1 MSKDRDEMMRRIRAD
16 AFPSNNGSVLTCINL
31 LNRSG
36 FSPLERV
43 RVGVKNWGVE
53 KSEFLDSVHF
63 LIVAGYIETRTID
76 GHVPGADFADY
87 DYAELEV
94 RASEKGIRLMQGSL
108 SDECVKV

>member
-1 MSKDRDEMMRRIRAD
+1 MNRDKAEMMRQIRAD
-16 AFPSNNGSVLTCINL
+16 AFPSNNGSVLSCINL

-63 LIVAGYIETRTID
+63 LKMAGYIETRTID
-76 GHVPGADFADY
+76 GHNPGADLADY
-87 DYAELEV
+87 DYTELEV

-108 SDECVKV
+108 NDECVKV

>member
-16 AFPSNNGSVLTCINL
+16 EFPSNNGSVLTCINL

-53 KSEFLDSVHF
+53 KAEFLDSVHF
-63 LIVAGYIETRTID
+63 LKMAGYIETRTIE
-76 GHVPGADFADY
+76 GHVAGADLADY
-87 DYAELEV
+87 DYMELEV